1 MSEGKYIPVVQ
12 KIFPEIKAMTA
23 NGKAVENVMFS
34 TAF

>member
-1 MSEGKYIPVVQ
+1 MSEGKYIPVQ

-23 NGKAVENVMFS
+23 NGKAVENMTFS